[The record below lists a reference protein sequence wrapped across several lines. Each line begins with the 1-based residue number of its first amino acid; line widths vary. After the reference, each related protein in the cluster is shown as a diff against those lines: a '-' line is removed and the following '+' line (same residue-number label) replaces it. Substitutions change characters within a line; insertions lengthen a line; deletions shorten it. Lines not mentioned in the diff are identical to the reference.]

1 MGCNLKLVVSL
12 ARAFQGRGLGLMDL
26 VQEGNRGLI
35 TATERFDPDKGF
47 RFSTYARW
55 WIRQAMHRACQ
66 DQGRV
71 IRLPVHVHEKLRR
84 ARRAAEKLTRALGRA
99 PEPEEVAACC
109 GLATEALVD
118 YWNAG
123 STTLSLD
130 RPAYEDSEGRRLL
143 EWLPSGEEAPE
154 ELAVRAASKRSLQRA
169 LAQLEYRDQVILRH
183 RYELD
188 GCERL
193 TLVAIGR
200 LLGITRER
208 TRQLERRALVR
219 LRQRLAEQSREP

>member
-1 MGCNLKLVVSL
+1 
-12 ARAFQGRGLGLMDL
+12 MDL

-55 WIRQAMHRACQ
+55 WIRQAMHRACH

-71 IRLPVHVHEKLRR
+71 IRLPVHVHEKLHR
-84 ARRAAEKLTRALGRA
+84 ARRATENLTRVLGRE
-99 PEPEEVAACC
+99 PEPGEVAASC
-109 GLATEALVD
+109 GLSPAALVE

-130 RPAYEDSEGRRLL
+130 RPAFDDAEGRRLL
-143 EWLPSGEEAPE
+143 EWLPAEGEAPE
-154 ELAVRAASKRSLQRA
+154 DIAMRSASHLSLRTA
-169 LAQLEYRDQVILRH
+169 LAELEERDQVILRH
-183 RYELD
+183 RNGLD
-188 GCERL
+188 GCDRL
-193 TLVAIGR
+193 TLVVIGR
-200 LLGITRER
+200 ILGITRER

-219 LRQRLAEQSREP
+219 LRQRLADQKWEA

>member
-1 MGCNLKLVVSL
+1 VGCNLKLVVSL
-12 ARAFQGRGLGLMDL
+12 ARAFRGRGLGLMDL
-26 VQEGNRGLI
+26 VQEGNRGLM
-35 TATERFDPDKGF
+35 TAAERFDPARGF

-55 WIRQAMHRACQ
+55 WIRQAMHRACH

-84 ARRAAEKLTRALGRA
+84 ARQEAEALSRVLGRD
-99 PEPEEVAACC
+99 PEPEELAECC
-109 GLATEALVD
+109 DLSPAALVD

-123 STTLSLD
+123 APTLSLD
-130 RPAYEDSEGRRLL
+130 RPAREDGDERGFLERLSC
-143 EWLPSGEEAPE
+143 ERGDP
-154 ELAVRAASKRSLQRA
+154 VDRVVAASVRRSLRRG
-169 LAQLEYRDQVILRH
+169 LATLEHRDQVILRH
-183 RYELD
+183 RFGLD

-193 TLVAIGR
+193 TLVALGH

-219 LRQRLAEQSREP
+219 LRRCLEKKAPGG